1 MYWGYIYCITCV
13 KTGKAYIGQTIRTI
27 DVRLMSH
34 LKAALKRNSEYTI
47 HKAIR
52 KYGLS
57 CFEIEELDCVE
68 CETLSDLKDDL
79 DNLEKFYIQYYDTY
93 HDGYNMTVGGQ
104 GTQGL
109 EFSEKS
115 KKKFYDKMKVYWR
128 DEGFRRKLSDSAK
141 LRFSDK
147 EERRLQSER
156 MKRVHKRNPKLHEN
170 LKLSVKL
177 YFEDKNHRL
186 AQAKRCKEQWKN
198 DDGRLKRGLEKAQEK
213 AHEVHKRKVAQFDL
227 NGNFVAVFDSV
238 TEATRGIG
246 RKSANIS
253 ACCKRKPKHDTAGG
267 FIWRYVDEFKDGI
280 PSKIGVAFKPFNWK
294 EHYDKIHEKLKVKI
308 HAYKNGKLFKEFASI
323 KEAYLYFGVTRMVLK
338 RYIKRGITIDGCL
351 LKRIELK

>member
-1 MYWGYIYCITCV
+1 M
-13 KTGKAYIGQTIRTI
+13 KTHKAYIGQTIRTI
-27 DVRLMSH
+27 DMRLLAH
-34 LKAALKRNSEYTI
+34 LKSALKRNSEFTI

-52 KYGLS
+52 KYGLD
-57 CFEIEELDCVE
+57 CFEVEELECVE
-68 CETLSDLKDDL
+68 GEILSDLKDDL

-93 HDGYNMTVGGQ
+93 HNGYNMTIGGQ

-109 EFSEKS
+109 KFSEKA
-115 KKKFYDKMKVYWR
+115 KRKVCNKMKKYWK
-128 DEGFRRKLSDSAK
+128 DEEFRKKLSNSAK

-147 EERRLQSER
+147 EERELQSER
-156 MKRVHKRNPKLHEN
+156 MKRFYERNQELREN
-170 LKLSVKL
+170 LKLAATL
-177 YFEDKNHRL
+177 YFKDENHRL
-186 AQAKRCKEQWKN
+186 AQAKRCKEQWQN

-213 AHEVHKRKVAQFDL
+213 SREVRKRKVAQFDL

-238 TEATRGIG
+238 TEAIRGIG
-246 RKSANIS
+246 RKSASIS

-267 FIWRYVDEFKDGI
+267 FIWRYADEFKNGI
-280 PSKIGVAFKPFNWK
+280 PLKIEVPNPFNWK
-294 EHYDKIHEKLKVKI
+294 EHYDKIREKLKVKI

-323 KEAYLYFGVTRMVLK
+323 KEAYLYFDVTRMVLK